1 MLSQPTTKR
10 STKLLLNFRRIRSI
24 FWKIT
29 FPAESNK
36 WKEASCTCPSY
47 DKFFMCKHI
56 ISIANSL
63 GLITNDTPVDEDY
76 DDEPFFQLGRGR
88 PKRMSKALVLDN
100 A

>member
-1 MLSQPTTKR
+1 MER
-10 STKLLLNFRRIRSI
+10 SFLYVSLV
-24 FWKIT
+24 
-29 FPAESNK
+29 
-36 WKEASCTCPSY
+36 Y

-76 DDEPFFQLGRGR
+76 DDEPLFQLGRGR